1 MMNKLS
7 RRVRIAVAAAA
18 LLLVLVCVLTAVF
31 GRRGSADDTN
41 PEIQNSLN
49 YLEALEASGPS
60 AVIEAIQAEK
70 QESLRRQV
78 DDILASIESGDAD
91 IWSYFSD
98 AVIIGDSRADDFE
111 YNGFLPR
118 SRILAKMGAMCTDAE
133 EFLDAALDVYPSQI
147 YFTFG
152 MNDVDGSWDT
162 LEEFIDAYRRM
173 IRMYMDEFPYASIFV
188 SSIIPVNQHAI
199 DNDSNYLKIPE
210 YNEAMKQMTAELGL
224 GWIDC
229 DHMLDGREDLY
240 DDDGQ
245 HFFPE
250 AYPLWAKLMLK
261 EYFEYDAGLTGEK
274 EVQASEE
281 LTSADDTTFTDDE
294 S

>member
-1 MMNKLS
+1 MKKNLS
-7 RRVRIAVAAAA
+7 RRVVIAGAAAA
-18 LLLVLVCVLTAVF
+18 LLLVLLCIVIAGSR
-31 GRRGSADDTN
+31 GRRSRDDSN
-41 PEIQNSLN
+41 PEIQNSLA
-49 YLEALEASGPS
+49 YLEALEATGPS
-60 AVIEAIQAEK
+60 GVMDAVRTAK
-70 QESLRRQV
+70 QEKLRQEV
-78 DDILASIESGDAD
+78 DDILAALDSGEAD
-91 IWSYFSD
+91 LWSYFSD
-98 AVIIGDSRADDFE
+98 AVIVGDSRADDFE

-133 EFLDAALDVYPSQI
+133 EFLDDALDVYPSQV

-162 LEEFIDAYRRM
+162 LDEFIEAYRRM
-173 IRMYMDEFPYASIFV
+173 IRMYMDELPYASFFV

-199 DNDSNYLKIPE
+199 DNDANYLKIPE

-229 DHMLDGREDLY
+229 DHMLDGHEDLY

-250 AYPLWAKLMLK
+250 AYPLWAELMLK
-261 EYFEYDAGLTGEK
+261 ERFEYEAGLTGEK
-274 EVQASEE
+274 PQTETETE
-281 LTSADDTTFTDDE
+281 DDTTFSDDE
-294 S
+294 W